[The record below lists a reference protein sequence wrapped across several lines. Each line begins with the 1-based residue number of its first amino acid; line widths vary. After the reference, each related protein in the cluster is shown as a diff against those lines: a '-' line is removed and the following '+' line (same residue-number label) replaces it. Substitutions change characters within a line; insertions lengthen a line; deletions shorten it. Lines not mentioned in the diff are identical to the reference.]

1 MNWSKNRVYPGPAG
15 SIVSYFQFPIRA
27 EFPLVQTDRDNES
40 HATCSG
46 PQPATSSLKFVSTS
60 FIKWKIIPANFA
72 RPHKWYGLNS
82 NKLCSALSNNWLPCS
97 SWPPVHVCSHSHLSS
112 VERKSWS
119 SFRDFIL
126 KILRFVRAI
135 TWVKLINCS
144 SSIIWYN
151 SWNGFLNYNQEPL
164 LVTQLYIS
172 LSSCFQIFLNIELNI
187 KNFSLTAK
195 RCFALSL
202 SLISNKTN

>member
-1 MNWSKNRVYPGPAG
+1 MTQADRATKLSLSTIQMKRFFRFWKTCVNMPLQVDLVNWPKNRVYPGPAG

-27 EFPLVQTDRDNES
+27 EFRLVQTDRDNES

-97 SWPPVHVCSHSHLSS
+97 SWPPVHVCSRQNA
-112 VERKSWS
+112 V
-119 SFRDFIL
+119 IL
-126 KILRFVRAI
+126 
-135 TWVKLINCS
+135 TWVLWS
-144 SSIIWYN
+144 GSLEAL
-151 SWNGFLNYNQEPL
+151 FE
-164 LVTQLYIS
+164 IS
-172 LSSCFQIFLNIELNI
+172 F
-187 KNFSLTAK
+187 
-195 RCFALSL
+195 
-202 SLISNKTN
+202 

>member
-1 MNWSKNRVYPGPAG
+1 MTQADRATKLSLSTIQMKCFLRFWKTCVNMPLYVDLVNWPKNRVYPGPAG

-27 EFPLVQTDRDNES
+27 EFRLVQTDRDNES

-126 KILRFVRAI
+126 KILRFVR
-135 TWVKLINCS
+135 VQLPGS
-144 SSIIWYN
+144 SW
-151 SWNGFLNYNQEPL
+151 
-164 LVTQLYIS
+164 
-172 LSSCFQIFLNIELNI
+172 
-187 KNFSLTAK
+187 
-195 RCFALSL
+195 
-202 SLISNKTN
+202 